1 MRNKWSRETKRLR
14 YGENLLVDEMNLAR
28 YIYIYILEA
37 LFTLKWVSH
46 PYSYLSDYARYWSSK
61 EFVHL
66 FA

>member
-14 YGENLLVDEMNLAR
+14 HGENLLVDEMNLAR
-28 YIYIYILEA
+28 YIYILEA
-37 LFTLKWVSH
+37 VFTLKWVSH